1 VAIRLTAASVQP
13 IVIFRVV
20 LDIAV
25 PGDVLRVE
33 AVVEREWG
41 GVKRPKH
48 HVVLSPSSSESDFA
62 QVTSLVSTSLLRGD
76 RAIDLVELA
85 EQLKLAPEAV
95 ETLQRALTMESE
107 SRDDA
112 TDEDSS
118 DTSGEPVDG
127 ETVDEGVQKEDRRA
141 ELLRQRIEKDQRA
154 AQGGD
159 AQTEDGARNKLARPQ
174 DSEDGASEAGVDL
187 LALGGRGVRM
197 MRETFRQAVNYN
209 VFAGMWLALQQ
220 GYRDLMGIPIGVAA
234 PVQAGLLLVAA
245 VPLVVAFVSL
255 LGLLEFRA
263 INQRGAGE
271 N

>member
-1 VAIRLTAASVQP
+1 M
-13 IVIFRVV
+13 IFRVV

-25 PGDVLRVE
+25 PGDILRVE

-41 GVKRPKH
+41 GVKRPKP
-48 HVVLSPSSSESDFA
+48 VVLTPSLAENDFA
-62 QVTSLVSTSLLRGD
+62 HVTSLVSKSLLRGD

-95 ETLQRALTMESE
+95 ETLQRALMMESE

-118 DTSGEPVDG
+118 DTSGEPVDSQ
-127 ETVDEGVQKEDRRA
+127 TVDEGVREQDSRA
-141 ELLRQRIEKDQRA
+141 ELLSQKNDHRG
-154 AQGGD
+154 AQGSD
-159 AQTEDGARNKLARPQ
+159 AQTGDRNEPATTQDGA
-174 DSEDGASEAGVDL
+174 DGASDTGLDL
-187 LALGGRGVRM
+187 LLLGGRGVRM
-197 MRETFRQAVNYN
+197 MRETLRQAVNYN
-209 VFAGMWLALQQ
+209 VFAAMWRTLQQ
-220 GYRDLMGIPIGVAA
+220 GYRDLMGIPVGVAA

-245 VPLVVAFVSL
+245 VPLVIMFVSL